1 MDIQQFNEIV
11 WQLATADLPAWVH
24 CFAAHFEVPEDGIT
38 SVAGCTDD
46 RFGTWWHAT
55 VDLAKQV
62 TFTSG
67 FKS

>member
-1 MDIQQFNEIV
+1 MDVQQFNEIV
-11 WQLATADLPAWVH
+11 WQLTTADLPAWVH

-38 SVAGCTDD
+38 NVAGCTDD
-46 RFGTWWHAT
+46 QFGIWWRAT